1 VDTPVKRSTAEI
13 AAAIAKLFSKTPP
26 AKKTLRAEWNEAE
39 VPGRIC
45 QNLEAWKCTMR
56 ATFDREAVRQDRD
69 RARNVIERIDELE
82 RALVTGPRD
91 LKIDFSTK
99 DVHPDSHPGRL
110 FAELAHVR
118 ERCEA
123 IEAETLAA
131 GRKDQVKQ
139 SCAETAL
146 FMIQVF
152 STEEPSS
159 NSAKTPFREITG
171 LIFEALTGEPARDLE
186 RACDEAIK
194 SWKPWDNSQP
204 K

>member
-1 VDTPVKRSTAEI
+1 VDTPVKRNTTEI
-13 AAAIAKLFSKTPP
+13 AGDIARLFS
-26 AKKTLRAEWNEAE
+26 KTLRAEWNEAE

-45 QNLEAWKCTMR
+45 QNLEAWKSTMH
-56 ATFDREAVRQDRD
+56 ATFDREAVRQDRE
-69 RARNVIERIDELE
+69 RARNVIEKIDELE
-82 RALVTGPRD
+82 RDLMLTSPRD

-110 FAELAHVR
+110 FAELANVR

-146 FMIQVF
+146 FMIKVF

-194 SWKPWDNSQP
+194 GWKPWDNSQP
-204 K
+204 E